1 MMIIEHILEGIALSF
16 SAISF
21 LISVFTLIL
30 IFIYIHPLTSNVPIL
45 LTCNTYITVIGSSFM
60 TLLVLACGMYDSI
73 RPNISFDDFY
83 CQLRSYINYVFIC
96 AFFYSCALQAI
107 FRLFRVVFPKQKIL
121 QTRGVFMIAMFIQWL
136 IPVFYILAYLLLGS
150 FEYHP
155 DISSCWLSFKNIRGL
170 SIAMAFVY
178 GTPLII
184 MGSIYACIIRYVRQ
198 TTHVQQRRHL
208 SNKRDMLI
216 VKRMIMLVLIAMGI
230 GIPTGIILINYMI
243 TSNLTPLA
251 YQIQAVS
258 LTTGLVLESIVLGL
272 ITPQVR
278 QIFRRNRQQVNP
290 LATIGR
296 RSDGTFINRISIY

>member
-1 MMIIEHILEGIALSF
+1 
-16 SAISF
+16 
-21 LISVFTLIL
+21 
-30 IFIYIHPLTSNVPIL
+30 
-45 LTCNTYITVIGSSFM
+45 
-60 TLLVLACGMYDSI
+60 
-73 RPNISFDDFY
+73 
-83 CQLRSYINYVFIC
+83 
-96 AFFYSCALQAI
+96 
-107 FRLFRVVFPKQKIL
+107 
-121 QTRGVFMIAMFIQWL
+121 
-136 IPVFYILAYLLLGS
+136 
-150 FEYHP
+150 
-155 DISSCWLSFKNIRGL
+155 
-170 SIAMAFVY
+170 MAFVY

-198 TTHVQQRRHL
+198 TAHVQQRRHL

-278 QIFRRNRQQVNP
+278 EIFRRNRQQVNP
-290 LATIGR
+290 VATIGR